1 MSLIKDP
8 SGETI
13 LVTIRVKK
21 HELAVCLRRM
31 PQHGTIHDSVYN
43 AFSFGLFA
51 AYELES
57 EDREL
62 LQKLISEWR
71 SQYRRPND
79 PRLIESDE
87 ELIDDYY
94 GTKEP
99 DVIQ

>member
-1 MSLIKDP
+1 
-8 SGETI
+8 
-13 LVTIRVKK
+13 
-21 HELAVCLRRM
+21 M
-31 PQHGTIHDSVYN
+31 PQHGTIHDSLYN
-43 AFSFGLFA
+43 AFSFGLLA

-62 LQKLISEWR
+62 LQKLISESR

-79 PRLIESDE
+79 ARLIGKCDE
-87 ELIDDYY
+87 DPIDEYY

>member
-1 MSLIKDP
+1 
-8 SGETI
+8 
-13 LVTIRVKK
+13 
-21 HELAVCLRRM
+21 M
-31 PQHGTIHDSVYN
+31 PQHGTIHDSLYN

-57 EDREL
+57 EDRAR
-62 LQKLISEWR
+62 LQKRISEWR

-79 PRLIESDE
+79 ARLIEKGDE
-87 ELIDDYY
+87 ELIDEYH

>member
-1 MSLIKDP
+1 
-8 SGETI
+8 
-13 LVTIRVKK
+13 
-21 HELAVCLRRM
+21 M
-31 PQHGTIHDSVYN
+31 PQHGTIHDSLYN

-71 SQYRRPND
+71 PQYRRPND
-79 PRLIESDE
+79 GRLIGKSDE
-87 ELIDDYY
+87 ELIDAYY

-99 DVIQ
+99 DATQ